1 MLKISGRTVK
11 TPESEY
17 RAFVASSSRP
27 LFHGPDCK
35 PNPCVTRRHGAV
47 CEICGRTVTKTEYSY
62 GVSNCCQ
69 GDIVLQEKYDRGLP
83 VEDESEVPVRAGV
96 DACDRY
102 FNRPRP
108 RRKDRIIEHPHTA
121 ATAARILQDI
131 GTDKGKVFVPCR
143 HHLAQL
149 HNDIEWC
156 REEGLQFTAYNTG
169 LLAYGEE
176 NEKRKK
182 FQSYPSFPVLDKT
195 IGTILDSC
203 KNCKADVPPT
213 NRRDRGS

>member
-1 MLKISGRTVK
+1 MPRINGQIVK

-17 RAFVASSSRP
+17 GAFVASSSRP
-27 LFHGPDCK
+27 VFPGPDCK
-35 PNPCVTRRHGAV
+35 PNPRATRRHGAV
-47 CEICGRTVTKTEYSY
+47 CEICGRTVTETEYSY
-62 GVSNCCQ
+62 GASNCCQ
-69 GDIVLQEKYDRGLP
+69 GDIVPQEKYDRGLP
-83 VEDESEVPVRAGV
+83 DEDESEAPVRAGV
-96 DACDRY
+96 GACDRY

-108 RRKDRIIEHPHTA
+108 RRKDRITEHPHTA

-131 GTDKGKVFVPCR
+131 STDKGKVFVPCR

-149 HNDIEWC
+149 HHDIEWC
-156 REEGLQFTAYNTG
+156 HEDGLQFTAYNIG

-195 IGTILDSC
+195 IATILDGC
-203 KNCKADVPPT
+203 KNCKAEV
-213 NRRDRGS
+213 RR